1 MANPIKI
8 NELAALLKSRRG
20 GLGLREAAEE
30 IGDVSASTLSRIE
43 QGKVPDLETF
53 VKVCRWLGEPTERF
67 LEPETN
73 SGKKEGKTEDEEI
86 IMAHLR
92 ADKLLDPQT
101 KNSLEHLIRMAYLAA
116 KEAEKKQGRK
126 A

>member
-67 LEPETN
+67 LEPDTN
-73 SGKKEGKTEDEEI
+73 SGKKERKTEDEEI

-101 KNSLEHLIRMAYLAA
+101 KNSLEHLIRMAYFAA

>member
-20 GLGLREAAEE
+20 GLGLREAAEQ

-53 VKVCRWLGEPTERF
+53 VKICRWLGEPTERF
-67 LEPETN
+67 LEPETHT
-73 SGKKEGKTEDEEI
+73 GKKDRKNEDEEI

-101 KNSLEHLIRMAYLAA
+101 KTSLEHLIRMAYLAA